1 MMRKVVL
8 IFGVWSWVLLGI
20 YYIAPNKRELAQD
33 VCVSY
38 QYGGGGESPS
48 KAKRHLMILRRSV

>member
-1 MMRKVVL
+1 MRKVL
-8 IFGVWSWVLLGI
+8 IFGVWSWILLGI

-38 QYGGGGESPS
+38 QYGGGGGESPS
-48 KAKRHLMILRRSV
+48 KAKRRLMILRRSV